1 MSFNGVSFCQ
11 SRMIRVNDY
20 YTFQPLLL
28 LLCLGYA
35 RQCMDMNG
43 MMTMAFY
50 PTTTT
55 TTLVGM
61 RIASSI
67 KRQRRRSTACTG
79 SVLSTTSQLWLSNSD
94 SNGGTGTGG
103 GPLPDGYQDYGNAI
117 IRNAAKEQED
127 YVNENNVDDII
138 QVEWKPGKIIVTVNT
153 QHAYME
159 TSSSSDDDA
168 DDDDDENELLEDEDY
183 GDDDD
188 ADLRLPQAATNASDG
203 GSGDGS
209 GIDVTKLAR
218 AINYG
223 FDDGEDGVGTRIAET
238 HEIEVTTPGASNEI
252 QGRIMFEAY
261 KGFDVICEFW
271 DKKTKKNKILEG
283 RLHERTDE
291 HTVINIKGRMK
302 KLQNEQLISVKLPKA
317 KREKGAK

>member
-1 MSFNGVSFCQ
+1 
-11 SRMIRVNDY
+11 
-20 YTFQPLLL
+20 
-28 LLCLGYA
+28 
-35 RQCMDMNG
+35 MDD
-43 MMTMAFY
+43 MMTMAFS
-50 PTTTT
+50 TTTT
-55 TTLVGM
+55 PLVGV
-61 RIASSI
+61 RISSSLI
-67 KRQRRRSTACTG
+67 CQRRWSTACPG
-79 SVLSTTSQLWLSNSD
+79 SVLSTTSRLLSSNSD

-153 QHAYME
+153 QNAYME
-159 TSSSSDDDA
+159 TSSSSSDD
-168 DDDDDENELLEDEDY
+168 DDDDDENELLEDDDY
-183 GDDDD
+183 DDDD
-188 ADLRLPQAATNASDG
+188 AEIQLPKAETPASTSTSDG
-203 GSGDGS
+203 SRGSGS

-238 HEIEVTTPGASNEI
+238 HEIEVTTPGTSNEI

-271 DKKTKKNKILEG
+271 DKKSKKNKSIEG